1 MSPFD
6 PRPPPSSPPPPPEG
20 SPPQR
25 APSRLIGF
33 AFAGLL
39 IIAVIVASALTAGPA
54 VFDRARKGEAVR
66 AADGVQELR
75 VQVANGVYAPN
86 VLRAKAGEPLRL
98 RVEVR
103 ERHSCATQLLIP
115 DLGLEFELPGPG
127 DVDLLLPAAPAGSYL
142 FTCGLKMVKGSIV
155 LE

>member
-1 MSPFD
+1 VSPFD
-6 PRPPPSSPPPPPEG
+6 RAPPPPSPSPGGPPPRPT
-20 SPPQR
+20 
-25 APSRLIGF
+25 ARLVGY
-33 AFAGLL
+33 AAAGLG
-39 IIAVIVASALTAGPA
+39 IIAVIVASAITAGPA
-54 VFDRARKGEAVR
+54 VFDEARKGRAVR

-86 VLRAKAGEPLRL
+86 ILRAKAGEPLRL

-127 DVDLLLPAAPAGSYL
+127 NVDLLLPAAPAGSYL

>member
-1 MSPFD
+1 MSPLD
-6 PRPPPSSPPPPPEG
+6 PRPPPPTPSPDG
-20 SPPQR
+20 SPPR
-25 APSRLIGF
+25 PPARLIGY
-33 AFAGLL
+33 AAAGLG
-39 IIAVIVASALTAGPA
+39 IIAVIVASAITAGPA

-75 VQVANGVYAPN
+75 VQLANGVYAPN
-86 VLRAKAGEPLRL
+86 ILRAKAGEPLRL

-115 DLGLEFELPGPG
+115 DLKLELELPGPG
-127 DVDLLLPAAPAGSYL
+127 TVDLLLPAAPAGSYL

>member
-6 PRPPPSSPPPPPEG
+6 PRPQPPP
-20 SPPQR
+20 
-25 APSRLIGF
+25 APSPDGAAPRPPARLVGF
-33 AFAGLL
+33 AAAGLG
-39 IIAVIVASALTAGPA
+39 IIAVIVATALTAGPV
-54 VFDRARKGEAVR
+54 VFDRARKGQAAR
-66 AADGVQELR
+66 AADGVQEIR
-75 VQVANGVYAPN
+75 VQLANGVYAPN

-115 DLGLEFELPGPG
+115 DLKLAFELPGPG
-127 DVDLLLPAAPAGSYL
+127 TVDLLVPAAPAGSYL